1 MSDQIFDEGFVKPSK
16 HNTES
21 IHIMNFE
28 WQVFLLHS
36 CYNVIF
42 SISFIFT
49 VSFIIIII
57 TFFILTCLVIII
69 SSNDL
74 FLHVRHWFF
83 FTSHYQT
90 SCWYFSSSSSCLRS
104 KVSPEE
110 LQKKK
115 NIFFQVFSSCVN
127 DILSLDLFDNV

>member
-21 IHIMNFE
+21 VNMNFE
-28 WQVFLLHS
+28 WQVFLRHS

-49 VSFIIIII
+49 VSFIIIIII

-74 FLHVRHWFF
+74 FLHVRHRFF
-83 FTSHYQT
+83 FLISLSGWLVLVFFFLLLLLVYVQKFPLKN
-90 SCWYFSSSSSCLRS
+90 C
-104 KVSPEE
+104 
-110 LQKKK
+110 KKK
-115 NIFFQVFSSCVN
+115 IFFSGIFLLCE
-127 DILSLDLFDNV
+127 